1 MTREQREQQEGG
13 DEHKAGSAGHSAG
26 AWSKKGV
33 QHTCCPDML
42 AEGAGCTLRALAPW
56 CSAAGRCSDSMSRN
70 TELSWLGCGC
80 RAAFLAGRAA
90 RGMC

>member
-42 AEGAGCTLRALAPW
+42 AEGAGCTPACLGAVVLSSRAVL
-56 CSAAGRCSDSMSRN
+56 
-70 TELSWLGCGC
+70 
-80 RAAFLAGRAA
+80 
-90 RGMC
+90 